1 MPGLTRP
8 TGTVRSRRGGRAE
21 CKGIGSAVH
30 GYSRVLP
37 KGMRAVTNQDQAGK
51 GQADKTTMPA
61 PVTSSEEAQRP
72 PGLAFNVKEGA
83 ELPGVPMGGQTPK
96 NPDAATTVETGTGV
110 GLAVPGDPRPEPEE
124 PSGGQSA

>member
-1 MPGLTRP
+1 
-8 TGTVRSRRGGRAE
+8 
-21 CKGIGSAVH
+21 
-30 GYSRVLP
+30 
-37 KGMRAVTNQDQAGK
+37 MRAVTDQDQAGT
-51 GQADKTTMPA
+51 GQAEKTTMPA

-72 PGLAFNVKEGA
+72 PGVAFNVKEGA

-96 NPDAATTVETGTGV
+96 NPDAVTTVETGAGV